1 MRNDD
6 EKERN
11 NDWKENSG
19 QGKEE
24 KKEGGRVIDQS
35 SNDSLGGQGKGWMS
49 EAPL

>member
-11 NDWKENSG
+11 NDWRKENRVYRG
-19 QGKEE
+19 EEE
-24 KKEGGRVIDQS
+24 KVIDQS
-35 SNDSLGGQGKGWMS
+35 SNDSLGGQGKGQMS